1 MRDCREITMETS
13 KLLPQKRARVSTDDL
28 LPIIP
33 IVSICAHAP
42 GCQVHDEM
50 EGREYNCT
58 GDMIF
63 IFRCVSVS
71 FQFCII
77 HIVLDLNIKKR

>member
-1 MRDCREITMETS
+1 METS

-28 LPIIP
+28 LAIIP

-50 EGREYNCT
+50 EGRASNCT

-71 FQFCII
+71 FQFHII
-77 HIVLDLNIKKR
+77 HGVFNLDTTKR